1 MIKPLQNTQTAC
13 FHCGDLC
20 LAEAIAFQDKVFCCE
35 GCKLVF
41 ELLEDHNLGKSDNIE
56 KLIQS
61 PNKTILKNQ
70 FSFLDDDDVKKK
82 LLSFSDQTNE
92 IIVFSLPQIHCTS
105 CIWLLENLY
114 RLNSNI
120 KNVQVDFL
128 KRTARI
134 IYNKQ
139 KTSLRAIAELLTTIG
154 YKPQIQLNDIYKS
167 ENQDVVIDKNLIYKI
182 GVAGF
187 CFGNIM
193 LLSFPEY
200 LSLHVE
206 PEFQLFFRY
215 INLILSLPIIFYVSI
230 DYFRSAFIAVKNK
243 NINIDIPLSLGII
256 SFFLRSVFE
265 IVSNTGAGYFDSL
278 AGLLFFLSLGKYFQ
292 RKTYNRI
299 SFDRDYNSFIPI
311 AISKIENGKEM
322 TVAANKVRK
331 GDRLIIRNNEI
342 IPTDAILLKGNATID
357 YSFISGESL
366 PIQIHSGDLIY
377 AGGKQTGSI
386 IEVVADK
393 DLTTSTLT
401 QLWNNSIFDK
411 KNANEKQ
418 FSSITDKASKR
429 FTIGIIAI
437 AFFSLFYW
445 MYVNPANAVNAFT
458 SVLIIACPCALAISA
473 PFALGN
479 AIKILAQHGLY
490 VKNTSVLEKLSQID
504 TIVFDKT
511 GTITKSN
518 ESNIQYV
525 GNVLLDDEIN
535 ALKSLFKQSSHPLS
549 IQLYNFI
556 NGNGNAKLKSYSELI
571 GSGIS
576 ACINNKN
583 IKAGSLKFI
592 NSLNIPPQVFSA
604 EHKAGSKIYVS
615 INDKIQGCFVIQ
627 NKYRENLKKTTS
639 YLSNNYALYLFTGD
653 NASEERNLAQYFAN
667 EKNIQFQQKP
677 IDKLNNIKKLQNDGK
692 KVAMIGD
699 GLNDAGA
706 LKQSNVGISISESV
720 NTFSPACDAILD
732 ANKFDQLPSFFVFS
746 AKSVQLVKI
755 SFFISLTYNCI
766 GLWFATH
773 ALLSPVFAAVLMPLS
788 SISIVLFGI
797 IGTTILAKKYLVS
810 DMHHLQN

>member
-1 MIKPLQNTQTAC
+1 MIKPLQNIQTAC

-20 LAEAIAFQDKVFCCE
+20 LAETIKFQDKIFCCE

-41 ELLEDHNLGKSDNIE
+41 ELLQDHNIGKSENIE
-56 KLIQS
+56 KLIASQS
-61 PNKTILKNQ
+61 KPILKNQ
-70 FSFLDDDDVKKK
+70 FSFLDDVDVKKK

-92 IIVFSLPQIHCTS
+92 IIIFSLPQIHCTS

-114 RLNSNI
+114 RLNANI
-120 KNVQVDFL
+120 KTVQVDFL

-134 IYNKQ
+134 IYDKQ
-139 KTSLRAIAELLTTIG
+139 KTSLREVAELLAKIG
-154 YKPQIQLNDIYKS
+154 YKPQIQLNDIYKN
-167 ENQDVVIDKNLIYKI
+167 ENTDSKIDKNLIYKI

-206 PEFQLFFRY
+206 PEFKIFFRY
-215 INLILSLPIIFYVSI
+215 INLILSLPIIFYVST
-230 DYFRSAFIAVKNK
+230 DYFKSAFIAIKNK

-256 SFFLRSVFE
+256 AFFLRSVLE
-265 IVSNTGAGYFDSL
+265 IALNTGSGYFDSL

-299 SFDRDYNSFIPI
+299 SFDHDYNSFIPI
-311 AISKIENGKEM
+311 AISKIENEKEI

-342 IPTDAILLKGNATID
+342 IPTDAVLLKGNATID
-357 YSFISGESL
+357 YSFITGESQ
-366 PIQIHSGDLIY
+366 PVQIKAGNLIY

-386 IEVVADK
+386 IEVLADK

-411 KNANEKQ
+411 KSENEKQ
-418 FSSITDKASKR
+418 FSSITDIASKR
-429 FTIGIIAI
+429 FTVAIIAI
-437 AFFSLFYW
+437 AFLSFFYW
-445 MYVNPANAVNAFT
+445 LYVNPANAVNAFT

-479 AIKILAQHGLY
+479 ALKILAQHGLY
-490 VKNTSVLEKLSQID
+490 VKNTSVLEKLSQIN
-504 TIVFDKT
+504 TIAFDKT

-518 ESNIQYV
+518 ESNIQYL
-525 GNVLLDDEIN
+525 GDELLDDEIH
-535 ALKSLFKQSSHPLS
+535 AVKSLFKQSSHPLS
-549 IQLYNFI
+549 IQLYHFI
-556 NGNGNAKLKSYSELI
+556 KGRTDVQLFSFTELI

-576 ACINNKN
+576 ASVNNKN

-592 NSLNIPPQVFSA
+592 DASQLSPHVLSC
-604 EHKAGSKIYVS
+604 EHKAGSKIYIAV
-615 INDKIQGCFVIQ
+615 NNKIKGCFIVQ
-627 NKYRENLKKTTS
+627 NKYRENLKEITDS
-639 YLSNNYALYLFTGD
+639 LSNKFSLYLFTGD
-653 NASEERNLAQYFAN
+653 NAFEEKNLAQFFSAK
-667 EKNIQFQQKP
+667 ENIHFQQKP
-677 IDKLNNIKKLQNDGK
+677 IDKLNNIKKLQDKGK
-692 KVAMIGD
+692 KVLMIGD

-732 ANKFDQLPSFFVFS
+732 AGKFNQLDAFITFS
-746 AKSVQLVKI
+746 SKSVHLVKT
-755 SFFISLTYNCI
+755 SFFISLTYNCV

-773 ALLSPVFAAVLMPLS
+773 ALLTPVYAAILMPLS
-788 SISIVLFGI
+788 SISIVLFGVL
-797 IGTTILAKKYLVS
+797 GTNYLGRKYLNY
-810 DMHHLQN
+810 DKHHISL